1 MYIAYMAYILFFFS
15 EIWLNWSCI
24 YERRSRCFVSFI
36 FFLAALQQRRFGKFL
51 KFHCLQ
57 RIDRLCCSSCFS
69 SLL

>member
-1 MYIAYMAYILFFFS
+1 MSGAVV
-15 EIWLNWSCI
+15 
-24 YERRSRCFVSFI
+24 VSFRLS